1 MREMYDFDVATSII
15 NLMYILIETLL
26 EIHRLPLS

>member
-15 NLMYILIETLL
+15 NLMYILKETLL